1 MWSLKMVLKN
11 HILRRDESYRAALL
25 SWSCESMNSCI
36 RRRRPEDPA
45 ALVNQKIYFQS
56 MNFFKSFL
64 QLVACSLILGIQR
77 TTGSSIRGR
86 CNSGAVARVNV

>member
-25 SWSCESMNSCI
+25 SWSCESMNRCI
-36 RRRRPEDPA
+36 RRRRRPEDPA

-56 MNFFKSFL
+56 MKFFKSL
-64 QLVACSLILGIQR
+64 LVACSLILGIQR